1 MAQQYRIKRRIAS
14 VSTGIADN
22 SIYTVDVPR
31 GYDLESLFFKVTATA
46 NLTVGGSAVR
56 ALAPTQIIKRVEL
69 IGDGKNTIAS
79 IPGWYLTKNFG
90 REQFGMM
97 TPPSN
102 FTAAAYPVAFAG
114 SLDQCLVDGV
124 RPKDSNL
131 RTAGMSMLQLR
142 FTFGACTDLFTGTPT
157 GTFTALGLEVYTVET
172 IELPDAKGN
181 VTTPLY
187 LQKRAYQD
195 VSLPSTNANQ
205 QIILPIGNAL
215 RGVVMLATIAGEPSN
230 AVINNVQLVSGVDVR
245 INLPGSALQAINA
258 IDYAPVGQLVNS
270 SSVDS
275 FNSQVPTGFYY
286 ADLMTNGPR
295 DVNVTNAWDL
305 SKASEAK
312 LVLDVTGGAGYQV
325 TVVTTEFLQ

>member
-14 VSTGIADN
+14 VSSGIADN
-22 SIYTVDVPR
+22 SLVTIDVPR
-31 GYDLESLFFKVTATA
+31 GYDLESLFIKVTATA
-46 NLTVGGSAVR
+46 NVTTNGTAVR
-56 ALAPTQIIKRVEL
+56 ALAPTQIVKRLEL

-79 IPGWYLTKNFG
+79 VPGWYLCKNFG
-90 REQFGMM
+90 REQFGLM
-97 TPPSN
+97 TPP
-102 FTAAAYPVAFAG
+102 TAATIAAYPVEFFG
-114 SLDQCLVDGV
+114 SLDQALIDGV

-131 RTAGMSMLQLR
+131 RSAGMSMLQLR
-142 FTFGACTDLFTGTPT
+142 LTLGACIDLFTGGVA
-157 GTFTALGLEVYTVET
+157 GTFTALAIEVYTVET

-187 LQKRAYQD
+187 LQKRSYQD
-195 VSLPSTNANQ
+195 VALPSSNANQ

-215 RGVVMLATIAGEPSN
+215 RGLVMLATINGEPSN

-245 INLPGSALQAINA
+245 INLPGPALQRLNA
-258 IDYAPVGQLVNS
+258 IDYAPVGQLTNTAGT
-270 SSVDS
+270 DS
-275 FNSQVPTGFYY
+275 FSSLLPTGFYY

-312 LVLDVTGGAGYQV
+312 LVMDVTGGAGYQV
-325 TVVTTEFLQ
+325 TVVSTEFLQ